1 MVAVFGPFRFRVARR
16 LPCTSSL
23 RLSLTATT
31 ANRWNRCRCG
41 WLLNIIGN
49 QALML
54 RFPLLMP
61 LVSDCPHRPASVWYA
76 YCPLRSDEVC
86 SRIWGQGVC
95 VRSPVSEV
103 LCQKLRFLRSGFLRS
118 GFLCLGLKVA
128 SLELRVPSPS
138 SKSQIA
144 TIHFSCFL
152 MCIFSDFYQI
162 GKMLE
167 GAESCSKCR
176 FEALVTF

>member
-1 MVAVFGPFRFRVARR
+1 MLCLALSGFG
-16 LPCTSSL
+16 LPGGFPVMSSL
-23 RLSLTATT
+23 RLSFTATT

-49 QALML
+49 QALIL

-86 SRIWGQGVC
+86 SRIWGQGFC
-95 VRSPVSEV
+95 VRSPVSEAPV
-103 LCQKLRFLRSGFLRS
+103 PELRFLRSGFLSS

-138 SKSQIA
+138 PKS
-144 TIHFSCFL
+144 
-152 MCIFSDFYQI
+152 
-162 GKMLE
+162 
-167 GAESCSKCR
+167 ESHVRVPSPKLPLYI
-176 FEALVTF
+176 LVVS

>member
-61 LVSDCPHRPASVWYA
+61 LVSDCPHRPASVWYV

-95 VRSPVSEV
+95 VRSPVSEAPV
-103 LCQKLRFLRSGFLRS
+103 PEIRFPEIRFPELRFPVSRSQSREPR
-118 GFLCLGLKVA
+118 A
-128 SLELRVPSPS
+128 PSP
-138 SKSQIA
+138 KSQIV

-152 MCIFSDFYQI
+152 ICIFSDFYQI
-162 GKMLE
+162 GKMLG

>member
-1 MVAVFGPFRFRVARR
+1 MLCLDLSGFG
-16 LPCTSSL
+16 LPGGFPVTSSL
-23 RLSLTATT
+23 RLPLTATT

-76 YCPLRSDEVC
+76 YCPLWSDEVC
-86 SRIWGQGVC
+86 SRIWGQGSC
-95 VRSPVSEV
+95 VRSPVSEAPV
-103 LCQKLRFLRSGFLRS
+103 PEIQFPVSRSQSREPR
-118 GFLCLGLKVA
+118 A
-128 SLELRVPSPS
+128 SSP
-138 SKSQIA
+138 KSQIV

-152 MCIFSDFYQI
+152 ICIFSDFYQI